1 MASMFNPHHEDG
13 FYDNEDA
20 YFAREEGMEA
30 LREHDAREADSD
42 DDFGDED
49 PDFVHWRFL
58 YGDGDSEGDG
68 YEFHDPYEGCSDE

>member
-30 LREHDAREADSD
+30 LREHDARMAAREE
-42 DDFGDED
+42 GDWEPNFD
-49 PDFVHWRFL
+49 EFL
-58 YGDGDSEGDG
+58 DSEGDG
-68 YEFHDPYEGCSDE
+68 YGFHDPYEGCYDE